1 MWVFTCIL
9 CVYLNLSSSHGV
21 RLRSYNQSGDTFNK
35 SWTRC
40 CNTELVPNILGG
52 DLLFD
57 DFVQIQYKKLPYP
70 MITEFQL
77 REEASFYNK
86 TIVTGKMWK
95 ISVDYDLEILNQN
108 IFQGK
113 RDVS

>member
-1 MWVFTCIL
+1 
-9 CVYLNLSSSHGV
+9 
-21 RLRSYNQSGDTFNK
+21 
-35 SWTRC
+35 
-40 CNTELVPNILGG
+40 
-52 DLLFD
+52 
-57 DFVQIQYKKLPYP
+57 